1 MLASRCF
8 RCAAAFGRT
17 GATRQ
22 AGDLFGKTAT
32 PVSESIAGGHS
43 TASDSSFLVF
53 AAWING
59 KNRAKATIENGWV
72 GEQDVSDST
81 MNNDGDE

>member
-1 MLASRCF
+1 MRLDKLE
-8 RCAAAFGRT
+8 T
-17 GATRQ
+17 
-22 AGDLFGKTAT
+22 LFGKTAT
-32 PVSESIAGGHS
+32 PVSESIAGGTPT

-59 KNRAKATIENGWV
+59 KNRAKATIEKGWV

-81 MNNDGDE
+81 MSNDGDE